1 MKISR
6 GAGYFFSCSKDR
18 GATFKKKIIEFD
30 PFLAKLEKIIFIWE
44 FLRKKKIEIFLKDYR
59 ENYDI
64 FHYILVQGILPYFSV
79 KIFLKDYR
87 ENYDIFHYILVQ
99 GILPYFSVKIFLKDY
114 GEKDDIF
121 DYILVQG
128 IFH

>member
-44 FLRKKKIEIFLKDYR
+44 FLRKKKIEIFLKDYK
-59 ENYDI
+59 ENLHIPLHSSSRD
-64 FHYILVQGILPYFSV
+64 FALFFS
-79 KIFLKDYR
+79 
-87 ENYDIFHYILVQ
+87 ENF
-99 GILPYFSVKIFLKDY
+99 P
-114 GEKDDIF
+114 
-121 DYILVQG
+121 
-128 IFH
+128 